1 VFVVEHELS
10 PQLLYCSASWIT
22 LALALA
28 QWALRCLPNSPH
40 LLRARVTSAA
50 HRASLEPS
58 VLEAGPRSV
67 PNGPVVAS
75 GATFSLKVHHIP
87 LILAPGRLS
96 MCVCVCARACRLPMW
111 ALLPFSHPPAL
122 YCNIPGS
129 RATLPAR
136 RSTAGTSVRDV
147 DCRPCPPGSWDA
159 DSLPTTACEDCAS
172 GSSYSTVDGNRCVTV
187 CAADESELTQPTK
200 FEDRK

>member
-1 VFVVEHELS
+1 MGS
-10 PQLLYCSASWIT
+10 PLLAEQS
-22 LALALA
+22 
-28 QWALRCLPNSPH
+28 SPAT
-40 LLRARVTSAA
+40 RTSDVGCT
-50 HRASLEPS
+50 PCKP
-58 VLEAGPRSV
+58 G
-67 PNGPVVAS
+67 
-75 GATFSLKVHHIP
+75 TFSLGGWAQECTEWTSCGVGSHIFSQGTLYTVDTGAWP
-87 LILAPGRLS
+87 AIN
-96 MCVCVCARACRLPMW
+96 VCVCARACRLPMW

-122 YCNIPGS
+122 NCNIPGS
-129 RATLPAR
+129 RTTLPAR